1 MRIACI
7 ATSEVPSIKANSIQ
21 VMKVCHAFIGLGHT
35 VQLWLPGRTPDVS
48 WQFLAEHYGL
58 RDQFAIRW
66 IRAARQLRRYDFCL
80 RAVLAARLW
89 RADLYYVWP
98 LQAAALAS
106 RQGLP
111 TVLEV
116 HDQPQGRFGPWLF
129 GQYLRG
135 SGALRLLHTT
145 EALRAWLARVYKVTL
160 ETPFVVIAPNGV
172 DLVRYA
178 DLPTPEEARRELG
191 MQESFTVGY
200 TGHLYPGRGID
211 LLLELARRNPTMQF
225 IWAGGEPAAVDRWR
239 RRLTGSGVDNV
250 QVLGFV
256 SNERLPLVQAAC
268 EVLLMPYER
277 RISVSGGGDTAR
289 FASPMK
295 VFEYLAATRAII
307 SSDLPVLREVL
318 NDKNAVLV
326 PPEDVAAWDNA
337 LKALAVD
344 SGRRLALAVQARA
357 DTACYTWSERARR
370 SLEGLEMGHAA

>member
-7 ATSEVPSIKANSIQ
+7 ATSEVPSRKANSIR
-21 VMKVCHAFIGLGHT
+21 VMKVCQAFIGLGHT
-35 VQLWLPGRTPDVS
+35 IQLWLPGRAPDVS
-48 WQFLAEHYGL
+48 WQFLAEHYGI
-58 RDQFAIRW
+58 RDRFPIRW
-66 IRAARQLRRYDFCL
+66 IRAARRLRRYDFCL

-89 RADLYYVWP
+89 RADLYYIWP

-106 RQGLP
+106 RRGLP
-111 TVLEV
+111 TVFEI

-135 SGALRLLHTT
+135 SGARRLLPIT
-145 EALRAWLARVYKVTL
+145 EALRAWLERVYKVSL
-160 ETPFVVIAPNGV
+160 EPPFVVIAPTGV
-172 DLVRYA
+172 DLERYV

-211 LLLELARRNPTMQF
+211 LMLELARRNPTMQF

-239 RRLTGSGVDNV
+239 RRLAGSGVDNV

-318 NDKNAVLV
+318 NDKNAILV
-326 PPEDVAAWDNA
+326 PPEDVDAWNDA
-337 LKALAVD
+337 IRSLDSDPDRRQHLAF
-344 SGRRLALAVQARA
+344 QARSDA
-357 DTACYTWSERARR
+357 TRYTWIERAKR
-370 SLEGLEMGHAA
+370 SLQDME

>member
-7 ATSEVPSIKANSIQ
+7 AASEVPSRKANSIQ
-21 VMKVCHAFIGLGHT
+21 VMKVCQAFISLGHT
-35 VQLWLPGRTPDVS
+35 IKLWLPGRAPDVS
-48 WQFLAEHYGL
+48 WQFLADHYGL
-58 RDQFAIRW
+58 KDHFPIRW

-89 RADLYYVWP
+89 KADLYYVWP

-129 GQYLRG
+129 GQYLRS
-135 SGALRLLHTT
+135 SGARRLLPTT
-145 EALRAWLARVYKVTL
+145 EALCAWLARVYKVTL
-160 ETPFVVIAPNGV
+160 ETPLVVIAPNGV

-191 MQESFTVGY
+191 MQESFTAGY
-200 TGHLYPGRGID
+200 TGHFYPGRGID
-211 LLLELARRNPTMQF
+211 LLLELARRNPIMRF
-225 IWAGGEPAAVDRWR
+225 VWAGGEPAAVDRWR
-239 RRLTGSGVDNV
+239 RRITRGGVDNV

-256 SNERLPLVQAAC
+256 SNDRLPLVQAAC

-277 RISVSGGGDTAR
+277 RISVSSGGDTAR

-326 PPEDVAAWDNA
+326 PPEDVDAWNDA
-337 LKALAVD
+337 IRSLASD
-344 SGRRLALAVQARA
+344 PDRRQSLASQARSDA
-357 DTACYTWSERARR
+357 TGYTWIERARR
-370 SLEGLEMGHAA
+370 SLQDMELGSAT

>member
-7 ATSEVPSIKANSIQ
+7 AASEVPSRKANWIQ
-21 VMKVCHAFIGLGHT
+21 VMKVCQAFVGLGHT
-35 VQLWLPGRTPDVS
+35 IKLWLPGRPPDVS
-48 WQFLAEHYGL
+48 WQFLVEHYGL
-58 RDQFAIRW
+58 KDHFPIRW

-89 RADLYYVWP
+89 GADLYYVWP

-106 RQGLP
+106 MRGLP

-135 SGALRLLHTT
+135 SGARRLLPTT
-145 EALRAWLARVYKVTL
+145 EALRAWLARVYNVTF
-160 ETPFVVIAPNGV
+160 EASFVVIAPNGV
-172 DLVRYA
+172 DLTRYSN
-178 DLPTPEEARRELG
+178 LPTPEGARRELN

-200 TGHLYPGRGID
+200 TGHFYPGRGIE
-211 LLLELARRNPTMQF
+211 LLLELARRNPTMRF
-225 IWAGGEPAAVDRWR
+225 VWAGGEPAAVDRWR
-239 RRLTGSGVDNV
+239 RRITRGGVDNV

-256 SNERLPLVQAAC
+256 SNESLPLVQAAC

-277 RISVSGGGDTAR
+277 RISVSSGGDTAR

-326 PPEDVAAWDNA
+326 PPEDVEAWNDA
-337 LKALAVD
+337 IRSLASD
-344 SGRRLALAVQARA
+344 PDRRQHLASQARSDA
-357 DTACYTWSERARR
+357 TRYTWIERARR
-370 SLEGLEMGHAA
+370 SLQGLEQDSAA